1 MTSRHNPEDSAAP
14 RMVPGDQPGD
24 YGVAS
29 PDAWPGSRR
38 STDAPDPGNV
48 ENIEQLTEP
57 LDDDDDVYDRIA
69 LVNTERAD
77 RLQQIRNRVRGD
89 GHGDR

>member
-1 MTSRHNPEDSAAP
+1 MTSSSHSSDDPRYHSAAP

-38 STDAPDPGNV
+38 GTGENAPDPGNV
-48 ENIEQLTEP
+48 EDIDQLTAP
-57 LDDDDDVYDRIA
+57 LDDDDDVA
-69 LVNTERAD
+69 E
-77 RLQQIRNRVRGD
+77 RLQAVNRD
-89 GHGDR
+89 GGQ